1 METVNQSVKGKIEWS
16 KNSFHV
22 NFLASRFLLKANFLR
37 SFFVME
43 FSKVLAGRRL
53 SIAFSSK
60 YFFERAP
67 FLPEIFVKCRKV
79 CFWSCGEVDKMWI
92 TWDIPRVT
100 PKLH

>member
-1 METVNQSVKGKIEWS
+1 METVNQSVAGKFEWS
-16 KNSFHV
+16 ENFSHV

-60 YFFERAP
+60 YFLKELP
-67 FLPEIFVKCRKV
+67 FSRRFLSSAGKYAFVLVEKWIKC
-79 CFWSCGEVDKMWI
+79 G
-92 TWDIPRVT
+92 
-100 PKLH
+100 